1 MKAARAIILTVI
13 AVVVSTAL
21 RSCNTS
27 GCTENRNA
35 VPLAAF
41 FNSATGEAIGLDSV
55 AISGVGQVN
64 DSVLSPAGPMG
75 TQVYL
80 PMRPTHSSVSWCLA
94 YKWKNLDYPRLYD
107 TITFDYQ
114 STPFFAS
121 EECGAYY
128 RYLIEHMDC
137 TDHLIDS
144 VVIVDSLIT
153 NVDKVY
159 LNIYFRV
166 ASSSSEL

>member
-1 MKAARAIILTVI
+1 MKAARSIILIVI
-13 AVVVSTAL
+13 AIVVSTAL

-41 FNSATGEAIGLDSV
+41 FNSSTGDAIGLDSV

-64 DSVLSPAGPMG
+64 DSVLSPAGSVV

-80 PMRPTHSSVSWCLA
+80 PMRPTHNSVSWCLA
-94 YKWKNLDYPRLYD
+94 YKWKSLDYPQLYD
-107 TITFDYQ
+107 TITFDYT
-114 STPFFAS
+114 STPYFAS

-128 RYLIEHMDC
+128 RYRIDRMEC

-153 NVDKVY
+153 NIDKVY

-166 ASSSSEL
+166 ASSSEL

>member
-1 MKAARAIILTVI
+1 MKAARSIILIVI
-13 AVVVSTAL
+13 TIVVSTAL

-41 FNSATGEAIGLDSV
+41 FNSSTGDAIGLDSI

-64 DSVLSPAGPMG
+64 DSVLSPAG
-75 TQVYL
+75 TIVNQVYL
-80 PMRPTHSSVSWCLA
+80 PMRPTHNSVSWCLA
-94 YKWKNLDYPRLYD
+94 YKWKSLDYPQLYD
-107 TITFDYQ
+107 TITFDYT
-114 STPFFAS
+114 STPYFAS

-128 RYLIEHMDC
+128 RYLIDRMEC

-153 NVDKVY
+153 NIDKVY

-166 ASSSSEL
+166 ASSSEL